1 MTGGQK
7 RRLKAMIDDYRD
19 AGLSNEQIE
28 RAVRHEAVMI
38 SPPSID
44 VQVLDELLGEEGII

>member
-19 AGLSNEQIE
+19 AGFSNEQIE

-44 VQVLDELLGEEGII
+44 VQELDELLGEEGII

>member
-1 MTGGQK
+1 
-7 RRLKAMIDDYRD
+7 MIDDYRD
-19 AGLSNEQIE
+19 AGFSNEQIE

-44 VQVLDELLGEEGII
+44 VQELDELLGEEGII